1 MVNLYSVAKEKSQSD
16 NTIKAVYATRL
27 SAHMAGDRKWLII
40 KMTIPL
46 LVLRAKNARKA
57 SKKIHAKC

>member
-27 SAHMAGDRKWLII
+27 LADMAGNRKWLII

-46 LVLRAKNARKA
+46 LVLRAKKARTPGEK
-57 SKKIHAKC
+57 SHAKC